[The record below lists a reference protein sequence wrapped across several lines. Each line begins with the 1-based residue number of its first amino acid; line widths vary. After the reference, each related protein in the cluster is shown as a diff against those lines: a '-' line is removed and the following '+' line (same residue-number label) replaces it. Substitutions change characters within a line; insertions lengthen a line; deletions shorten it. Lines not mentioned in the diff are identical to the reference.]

1 VGTVSTKSAA
11 SDRKQRSGGP
21 RSQTVKSRLWHY
33 WVALGV
39 SLYIQKAFKGRSSS
53 LYNRLDMSQRKRNSL
68 YIVRTGF
75 DRSIQSNIADIVQF
89 LSTSIIVIDRND
101 CLGSKTTQ
109 KINTSGPMPDS
120 LINEANSKVSDNRK
134 EI

>member
-1 VGTVSTKSAA
+1 M
-11 SDRKQRSGGP
+11 
-21 RSQTVKSRLWHY
+21 
-33 WVALGV
+33 

-53 LYNRLDMSQRKRNSL
+53 LYNRLDMSHRKRNSL
-68 YIVRTGF
+68 YIVGTGF

-109 KINTSGPMPDS
+109 KINTSGPIPDS
-120 LINEANSKVSDNRK
+120 LINKANSEVSDNRK
-134 EI
+134 EFWT